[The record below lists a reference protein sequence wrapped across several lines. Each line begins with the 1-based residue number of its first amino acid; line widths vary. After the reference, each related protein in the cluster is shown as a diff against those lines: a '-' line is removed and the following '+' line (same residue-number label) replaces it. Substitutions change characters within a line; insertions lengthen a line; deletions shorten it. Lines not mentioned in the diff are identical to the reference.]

1 MTEDELRAL
10 VREVIASRAIAP
22 QSPAPR
28 SPASHAARVSMV
40 VPTVAG
46 SPCVIEPTVGCNQC
60 GYCVSMG
67 H

>member
-10 VREVIASRAIAP
+10 VRDVIAARVTPPPLPSAGP
-22 QSPAPR
+22 
-28 SPASHAARVSMV
+28 PASHARLGMV

-46 SPCVIEPTVGCNQC
+46 SPCLIEPQVGCNQC

>member
-10 VREVIASRAIAP
+10 VREVVASRM
-22 QSPAPR
+22 QSPPLPPARPA
-28 SPASHAARVSMV
+28 ASHTRLTMV
-40 VPTVAG
+40 VPTVTG
-46 SPCVIEPTVGCNQC
+46 SPCVIEPQVGCNQC

>member
-10 VREVIASRAIAP
+10 VREVVASRVQTPQPVPARHAP
-22 QSPAPR
+22 SL
-28 SPASHAARVSMV
+28 ARLTMV

-46 SPCVIEPTVGCNQC
+46 SPCLIEPQVGCNQC

>member
-28 SPASHAARVSMV
+28 SPASHAARLDMV

-46 SPCVIEPTVGCNQC
+46 SPCVIEPTVGCSQC